1 MAKQLKTKQMGEST
15 PSSDLR
21 MKYHPVRIIT
31 LLTLAGLSF
40 AFITLTMSF
49 LVTTFGTDYVKLR
62 LPVIFHANTIII
74 LVSSYSMWQVRQMLA
89 KQDWKG
95 FLSALGVSMALGI
108 AFTAFQFIG
117 WKEMTDGG
125 IKFRDIGGTYFYL
138 ISGLHL
144 LHLIVGLGLMG
155 WYIFKALEIINN
167 PVTELLFE
175 TNPDNTLKANMM
187 CLYWHFV
194 DAMWLYLYAFFLLT
208 IYVLPGV
215 KLPSLG
221 F

>member
-1 MAKQLKTKQMGEST
+1 MAKQLKTKQMGESP
-15 PSSDLR
+15 PSLENR
-21 MKYHPVRIIT
+21 FKYHPVRIIT
-31 LLTLAGLSF
+31 FFTLAGISF
-40 AFITLTMSF
+40 AFITLTAAF
-49 LVTTFGTDYVKLR
+49 LITTFGTEYVKIQ

-89 KQDWKG
+89 REDWKG
-95 FLSALGVSMALGI
+95 FISALGVSMALGV

-125 IKFRDIGGTYFYL
+125 IKFRDIGGTYFYI

-144 LHLIVGLGLMG
+144 LHLIVGLGLMA
-155 WYIFKALEIINN
+155 WYLIKGLEITNN

-175 TNPDNTLKANMM
+175 ANPENALKANMM

-194 DAMWLYLYAFFLLT
+194 DAMWLYLYVFFLLT